1 MGVFNRLRDII
12 GSNIN
17 AMLDRAEDPEKLIR
31 LMIVEM
37 EDTLAEVKAAC
48 AGAMATRAKAQREL
62 DGIRSRVADWQAKAE
77 LALDKGRE
85 DLAREAL
92 AAKRDFAGREIELEH
107 ELAAHQ
113 GVVEQ
118 YHADIAQLEQ
128 KLAGVREKQRSL
140 AQRHKLARHAKQA
153 RGSARK
159 ADSAE
164 VLMRFEAFENRVERM
179 EAEAE
184 LAGMSR
190 RPDLEEQF
198 DRLVGDE
205 EIEAELSALKAAK
218 TAPEAG
224 PDQQ

>member
-12 GSNIN
+12 SSNIN

-48 AGAMATRAKAQREL
+48 AGAMAARAKVQREL
-62 DGIRSRVADWQAKAE
+62 DGVRQRVAGWQEKAE

-92 AAKRDFAGREIELEH
+92 AAKRDFGQHEIDLDR

-118 YHADIAQLEQ
+118 YHADIMQLEQ
-128 KLAGVREKQRSL
+128 KLATVREKQRSL

-153 RGSARK
+153 RGSVRR
-159 ADSAE
+159 ADSSE
-164 VLMRFEAFENRVERM
+164 VLMRFERFENRVERL

-184 LAGMSR
+184 IAGMPR
-190 RPDLEEQF
+190 RSGLEEQF

-218 TAPEAG
+218 ATPPAG
-224 PDQQ
+224 QEQD

>member
-12 GSNIN
+12 SSNIN

-48 AGAMATRAKAQREL
+48 AGAMAQRAQVQREL
-62 DGIRSRVADWQAKAE
+62 DGVRGRADDWQAKAE

-92 AAKRDFAGREIELEH
+92 AARRDYRRREMELER
-107 ELAAHQ
+107 ELAVHQ

-118 YHADIAQLEQ
+118 YHNDIAQLEQ
-128 KLAGVREKQRSL
+128 RLAGVREKQRSL
-140 AQRHKLARHAKQA
+140 AQRHRLARHAKQA
-153 RGSARK
+153 RGDVQRA
-159 ADSAE
+159 ASAE
-164 VLMRFEAFENRVERM
+164 VLMRFEQFENRVERL

-198 DRLVGDE
+198 ERLVGDE
-205 EIEAELSALKAAK
+205 EIEAELNALKAAK
-218 TAPEAG
+218 AAPPANPEQ
-224 PDQQ
+224 D

>member
-62 DGIRSRVADWQAKAE
+62 DAIRRRVADWRAKAE

-92 AAKRDFAGREIELEH
+92 AAKRDFAAREIELEH

-118 YHADIAQLEQ
+118 YHADITQLEQ
-128 KLAGVREKQRSL
+128 KLSGVREKQRSL

-153 RGSARK
+153 RGSVRK
-159 ADSAE
+159 ADSSE
-164 VLMRFEAFENRVERM
+164 VLMRFEAFENRVERL

-184 LAGMSR
+184 LAGMPR
-190 RPDLEEQF
+190 RHGLEEQF

-205 EIEAELSALKAAK
+205 EIEAELKALKAAK
-218 TAPEAG
+218 APA
-224 PDQQ
+224 PAQD